1 MIFHRVL
8 LMLALYLTTGEPAGI
23 GMDISLMLAERVWS
37 RPLVLLADREALQQR
52 AVQLGL
58 SVQLIDYTGQT
69 EPCLVGQCYLEHIPV
84 AVPVVAGQLAVANAA
99 HVLTQL
105 TRAAQVC
112 LSGQAAGIVTAPV
125 QKSVINDAGIA
136 FSGHTEFFQEQAG
149 VARVVMMLATPK
161 LRVALATTHLPLRAV
176 ADAITQP
183 LLRQV
188 LDILLAD
195 LRTKFAIAQ
204 PKILVC
210 GLNPHA
216 GESGHLGREELEVI
230 DPILAEY
237 RAAGHDVGVA
247 LPADTLFR
255 PEVVAAADAVLAMY
269 HDQGLPVLKSQGFGE
284 AVNITLGLP
293 FIRTSV
299 DHGTALSLAG
309 TGLAKPDSLAV
320 ALSLAIDM
328 AERQQIF

>member
-1 MIFHRVL
+1 
-8 LMLALYLTTGEPAGI
+8 MLPLYLTTGEPAGI
-23 GMDISLMLAERVWS
+23 GMDISLMLADRVWS

-52 AVQLGL
+52 AQQIGL
-58 SVQLIDYTGQT
+58 VVELIDYTGQP
-69 EPCLVGQCYLEHIPV
+69 EVCLAGQLYLEHLPV
-84 AVPVVAGQLAVANAA
+84 AVPVVAGQLAVANAT
-99 HVLTQL
+99 HVLAQL

-176 ADAITQP
+176 ADAITQT

-195 LRTKFAIAQ
+195 LRIKFAITR
-204 PKILVC
+204 PKVLVC

>member
-1 MIFHRVL
+1 MRPI
-8 LMLALYLTTGEPAGI
+8 YLTTGEPAGI
-23 GMDISLMLAERVWS
+23 GMDISLMLAERIWS
-37 RPLVLLADREALQQR
+37 RPLVLLADRDALQQR
-52 AVQLGL
+52 TAQLGL
-58 SVQLIDYTGQT
+58 VVQLIDYTGQS
-69 EPCLVGQCYLEHIPV
+69 EPCLAGQLYLEHVAV
-84 AVPVVAGQLAVANAA
+84 AVPVVAGQLAVENAA
-99 HVLTQL
+99 QVLAQL
-105 TRAAQVC
+105 RRAAAVC
-112 LSGQAAGIVTAPV
+112 LSGQAVGIVTAPV

-149 VARVVMMLATPK
+149 VARVVMMLATPH

-204 PKILVC
+204 PKVLVC

-216 GESGHLGREELEVI
+216 GESGHLGHEEIEII
-230 DPILAEY
+230 DPVLAEY

-247 LPADTLFR
+247 LPADTLFT
-255 PEVVAAADAVLAMY
+255 PQHLIGADAVLAMY

-320 ALSLAIDM
+320 AIALAEEM
-328 AERQQIF
+328 ATRQQLF

>member
-1 MIFHRVL
+1 
-8 LMLALYLTTGEPAGI
+8 MLPLYLTTGEPAGI
-23 GMDISLMLAERVWS
+23 GMDIILMLAERTWS
-37 RPLVLLADREALQQR
+37 RPIVVLADRAALQQR
-52 AVQLGL
+52 AAQLGL
-58 SVQLIDYTGQT
+58 AVELLDYTGQAS
-69 EPCLVGQCYLEHIPV
+69 PCLAGQLYLEHVPV
-84 AVPVVAGQLAVANAA
+84 AVPVLAGHLEVANAA
-99 HVLTQL
+99 QVLAQL

-149 VARVVMMLATPK
+149 VPRVVMMLATPK

-176 ADAITQP
+176 SDAITQP

-195 LRTKFAIAQ
+195 LKTKFAIAR

-216 GESGHLGREELEVI
+216 GESGHLGREEIEVI
-230 DPILAEY
+230 DPVLAEY

-299 DHGTALSLAG
+299 DHGTALALAG
-309 TGLAKPDSLAV
+309 TGQAKPDSLLV
-320 ALSLAIDM
+320 ALELALDM
-328 AERQQIF
+328 AARQMTAQPEIF

>member
-1 MIFHRVL
+1 
-8 LMLALYLTTGEPAGI
+8 MLPLYLTTGEPAGI

-176 ADAITQP
+176 ADAITQT

-195 LRTKFAIAQ
+195 LRIKFAITR
-204 PKILVC
+204 PKVLVC

-230 DPILAEY
+230 DPVLAEY